1 MLRLSIIVNMYN
13 TAKYMQKC
21 VDSLLCQDIPAEEY
35 EIIFV
40 DDCSPDNSLEMANQ
54 YKDEELRTRGKGGSY
69 PQIKV
74 CHHELNR
81 GLAAGRN
88 TGVDAAE
95 GKYLCFVDPD
105 DYIEK
110 NSLKALLD
118 QMDAENLD
126 MLRFDYQK
134 VDEAYKNIAHNHAER
149 SLILTPKFMTG
160 IDFLATRLG
169 ILCYV
174 WPYIYRTELIKGDEA
189 KGEKT
194 IRFVEDCYFDDV
206 PWLPR
211 VLMRAQRVNCNPIK
225 HQYYLQRQGSM
236 VRTASMMRKIEGQIR
251 VIILLQDQM
260 QNTAGLVQKWYERM
274 IAFSASSIMGSI
286 AALEKEDAYTV
297 IGQLE
302 KLQCFPMPLTVYN
315 KKRAVLK
322 QMMMNI
328 NPRLY
333 WQLIHKRYKT
343 LLPNLSCHTR

>member
-21 VDSLLCQDIPAEEY
+21 VDSLLEQDIPTEEY

-40 DDCSPDNSLEMANQ
+40 DDCSPDNSLEMANN
-54 YKDEELRTRGKGGSY
+54 YKERSEKQETKNENGELRTENWPK
-69 PQIKV
+69 IKV
-74 CHHELNR
+74 SHHEVNR

-95 GKYLCFVDPD
+95 GKFLCFVDPD

-134 VDEAYKNIAHNHAER
+134 VDEEYCSIPHNHAEQN
-149 SLILTPKFMTG
+149 LDLTPQIMTG
-160 IDFLATRLG
+160 EEFLATRLG
-169 ILCYV
+169 VQCYV
-174 WPYIYRTELIKGDEA
+174 WPYIYRSALIKGDEA
-189 KGEKT
+189 KGEGA
-194 IRFVEDCYFDDV
+194 IRFVEDCYLDDV

-211 VLMRAQRVNCNPIK
+211 VLMRAKRVNCTPIK

-236 VRTASMMRKIEGQIR
+236 VRTASVMRKIEGQRR
-251 VIILLQDQM
+251 VIELLQKQKREIKGP
-260 QNTAGLVQKWYERM
+260 AQKWYERM

-286 AALEKEDAYTV
+286 TTLEKEDAYFV

-302 KLQCFPMPLTVYN
+302 MLQCFPMQLTVYN
-315 KKRAVLK
+315 KKSAILK
-322 QMMMNI
+322 QMLMNI

-333 WQLIHKRYKT
+333 WRIMHK
-343 LLPNLSCHTR
+343 